1 VIKNKKSTYF
11 AEPMYEAFKIFLK
24 YFIDFDE
31 QELNKIAECFKPRSV
46 KKNTVLLAQGD
57 VCSKFYYIQS
67 GCIRTGFITK
77 EGHEKT
83 RYVMC
88 DPSIGTALTSF
99 ISKKPSF
106 EFIDALEDSEL
117 LVISYDDFYKLNAEM
132 INWKVF
138 YQRILE
144 MAYSFQNKKIEGLVT
159 LSAKKRYELVLKET
173 PFLVQR
179 LSNKILASY
188 IDVSQETL
196 SRLKSR

>member
-1 VIKNKKSTYF
+1 MHDN
-11 AEPMYEAFKIFLK
+11 FKIFLK
-24 YFIDFDE
+24 YFIDFNE
-31 QELNKIAECFKPRSV
+31 EELGKIAACFKPRSV
-46 KKNTVLLAQGD
+46 KKNDVLLAQGE
-57 VCSKFYYIQS
+57 VCNKFYYIS
-67 GCIRTGFITK
+67 RGCIRTAFITK

-88 DPSIGTALTSF
+88 EPSIGTALTSF
-99 ISKKPSF
+99 ISQKPSF
-106 EFIDALEDSEL
+106 EFIDTLEDTEL
-117 LVISYDDFYKLNAEM
+117 LVISYEDFYKLNAEM

-159 LSAKKRYELVLKET
+159 LSAKQRYELVLKET

>member
-1 VIKNKKSTYF
+1 MSDKLK
-11 AEPMYEAFKIFLK
+11 MFLK

-31 QELNKIAECFKPRSV
+31 NELDKITQCFKPKTV
-46 KKNTVLLAQGD
+46 KKNTILLSHGEI
-57 VCSKFYYIQS
+57 CNRFYFVHN
-67 GCIRTGFITK
+67 GCIRVGFITK
-77 EGHEKT
+77 EGDEKT

-99 ISKKPSF
+99 ISQKPSF
-106 EFIDALEDSEL
+106 EFIDALEDTEL
-117 LVISYDDFYKLNAEM
+117 LVINHDDFYRLNNENA
-132 INWKVF
+132 NWKMF

-144 MAYSFQNKKIEGLVT
+144 MAYSFQNKKIESLVT
-159 LSAKKRYELVLKET
+159 LSAKQRYEQVLKET
-173 PFLVQR
+173 PVLVQR

>member
-1 VIKNKKSTYF
+1 MHENL
-11 AEPMYEAFKIFLK
+11 KIFLK
-24 YFIDFDE
+24 YFVDFDE
-31 QELNKIAECFKPRSV
+31 NELNKIAHCFKPRSV
-46 KKNTVLLAQGD
+46 EKNAILLSQGD
-57 VCSKFYYIQS
+57 VCNKFYYIQQ

-88 DPSIGTALTSF
+88 EPSIGTALTSF

-106 EFIDALEDSEL
+106 EFIDALENTEL
-117 LVISYDDFYKLNAEM
+117 LEINHKDFYKLNDEIA
-132 INWKVF
+132 NWKIF
-138 YQRILE
+138 YQKILE

-159 LSAKKRYELVLKET
+159 LSAKQRYELVLKET

-179 LSNKILASY
+179 LSNKVLASY
-188 IDVSQETL
+188 IDVTQETL

>member
-1 VIKNKKSTYF
+1 MYDEFKS
-11 AEPMYEAFKIFLK
+11 FLK
-24 YFIDFDE
+24 YFIDFDDE
-31 QELNKIAECFKPRSV
+31 ELNKITECFNPKSV
-46 KKNTVLLAQGD
+46 KKNTVLLSQGD
-57 VCSKFYYIQS
+57 VCNKFYYVGS

-99 ISKKPSF
+99 ISQKPSF
-106 EFIDALEDSEL
+106 EFIDALEDTEL
-117 LVISYDDFYKLNAEM
+117 LVISYEDFYKLNAEM
-132 INWKVF
+132 TNWKVF

-144 MAYSFQNKKIEGLVT
+144 MAYSFQNKKIESLVT
-159 LSAKKRYELVLKET
+159 LSAKQRYELVLKET

-196 SRLKSR
+196 SRLKSK